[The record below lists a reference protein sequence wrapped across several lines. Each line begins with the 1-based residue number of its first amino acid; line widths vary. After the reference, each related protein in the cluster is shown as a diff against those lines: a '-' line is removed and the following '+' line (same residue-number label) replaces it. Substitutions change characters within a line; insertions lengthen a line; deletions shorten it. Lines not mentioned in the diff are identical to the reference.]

1 MVSKKRGKEYVRD
14 HIINSRMH
22 APDSIMP
29 SFKEYND
36 AELDSLVMYLSSFTY
51 KLDLEQVEELLVK
64 KKLIYICVYII
75 TFDLFF

>member
-1 MVSKKRGKEYVRD
+1 
-14 HIINSRMH
+14 MH

-51 KLDLEQVEELLVK
+51 KLDLEQVEEL
-64 KKLIYICVYII
+64 
-75 TFDLFF
+75 